1 MHIEDYA
8 IIGDLGTAA
17 LVRNNGSID
26 WLCWPEFDSDA
37 CLAAL
42 LGKPENGRWRVAPKD
57 ENARVTRQYRDST
70 LILETRFETSE
81 GAATLID
88 FMPPR
93 GGNSHLIRVVKG
105 ERGNV
110 TFGSELIVRFGYG
123 AVVPWVTRID
133 NETVRLVAGPDML
146 VLRTPVKMHGKNFKT
161 VGEFTVSA
169 GEQVPMVLTYAPSHR
184 VLPDSC
190 DVLECL
196 QATEEF
202 WTDWSRRN
210 KIGGRWK
217 DAVTRSLVTLKA
229 LTFAPTGGMVAAPT
243 TSLPEKI
250 GGERNWD
257 YRFCWLR
264 DATLTLLALMNAGYY
279 EEAQSW
285 RDWLLRAVA
294 GLPDQLQVVY
304 GVRGERRLTEWLVPW
319 LDGYEK
325 SQPVRIGNAAHDQF
339 QLDVYGEVM
348 DAAHQARQG
357 GLGIREAGWDVQRE
371 ILAHVEKVWRE
382 PDEGIWEVRSTRE
395 QFTYSKAMAW
405 VAFDR
410 AIKSAETWNLPA
422 PLGRWREI
430 RKEIHEDVCA
440 RGFDPELNS
449 FVRAYGTQELDASLL
464 LLPAIGFLPGDDP
477 RICGTVAAI
486 ERRLLRDGLVYRYR
500 QAESDDGLKGDEGV
514 FLACSFWLADAYL
527 LCGRHD
533 DAVALFERLLSLRND
548 VGLLSEE
555 YEPSSRR
562 FMGNFPQA
570 FSHLALVNTASNI
583 THHDKPAEQRSE
595 AKVAG
600 PAS

>member
-1 MHIEDYA
+1 MRIEDYA

-17 LVRNNGSID
+17 LVGNNGSID

-146 VLRTPVKMHGKNFKT
+146 VLRTPVKMHGENFKT

-486 ERRLLRDGLVYRYR
+486 ERRLVRDGLVYRYR

>member
-1 MHIEDYA
+1 MRIEDYA
-8 IIGDLGTAA
+8 IVGDLGTAA
-17 LVRNNGSID
+17 LVGNNGSID

-57 ENARVTRQYRDST
+57 ENARVTRQYRDCT
-70 LILETRFETSE
+70 LVLETRFETSE

-93 GGNSHLIRVVKG
+93 SGNSHLIRIVKG

-110 TFGSELIVRFGYG
+110 TFGSDLIVRFGYG
-123 AVVPWVTRID
+123 AVVPWVTRTD
-133 NETVRLVAGPDML
+133 KETVRLVAGPDML
-146 VLRTPVKMHGKNFKT
+146 VLRTPVKMHGENFKT

-184 VLPDSC
+184 ELPDSC

-196 QATEEF
+196 QVTEKF

-325 SQPVRIGNAAHDQF
+325 SEPVRIGNAAHHQF
-339 QLDVYGEVM
+339 QLDIYGEVM

-357 GLGIREAGWDVQRE
+357 GLGTREAGWAVQRE
-371 ILAHVEKVWRE
+371 VLAHVEKVWRE
-382 PDEGIWEVRSTRE
+382 PDEGIWEVRSMRE

-422 PLGRWREI
+422 PLGR
-430 RKEIHEDVCA
+430 
-440 RGFDPELNS
+440 
-449 FVRAYGTQELDASLL
+449 
-464 LLPAIGFLPGDDP
+464 
-477 RICGTVAAI
+477 
-486 ERRLLRDGLVYRYR
+486 
-500 QAESDDGLKGDEGV
+500 
-514 FLACSFWLADAYL
+514 
-527 LCGRHD
+527 
-533 DAVALFERLLSLRND
+533 
-548 VGLLSEE
+548 
-555 YEPSSRR
+555 
-562 FMGNFPQA
+562 
-570 FSHLALVNTASNI
+570 
-583 THHDKPAEQRSE
+583 
-595 AKVAG
+595 
-600 PAS
+600 

>member
-17 LVRNNGSID
+17 LVRNNGSPD
-26 WLCWPEFDSDA
+26 RLCWAEFYPEA

-93 GGNSHLIRVVKG
+93 SGNSHLIRVAKG

-257 YRFCWLR
+257 YLFCWLR

-382 PDEGIWEVRSTRE
+382 PDEGIWEVRSTR
-395 QFTYSKAMAW
+395 A
-405 VAFDR
+405 
-410 AIKSAETWNLPA
+410 
-422 PLGRWREI
+422 
-430 RKEIHEDVCA
+430 
-440 RGFDPELNS
+440 
-449 FVRAYGTQELDASLL
+449 
-464 LLPAIGFLPGDDP
+464 
-477 RICGTVAAI
+477 
-486 ERRLLRDGLVYRYR
+486 
-500 QAESDDGLKGDEGV
+500 
-514 FLACSFWLADAYL
+514 
-527 LCGRHD
+527 
-533 DAVALFERLLSLRND
+533 
-548 VGLLSEE
+548 
-555 YEPSSRR
+555 
-562 FMGNFPQA
+562 
-570 FSHLALVNTASNI
+570 
-583 THHDKPAEQRSE
+583 
-595 AKVAG
+595 
-600 PAS
+600 

>member
-17 LVRNNGSID
+17 LVGNNGSID

-93 GGNSHLIRVVKG
+93 SGNSHLIRIVKG

-486 ERRLLRDGLVYRYR
+486 ERRLVRDGLVYRYR

>member
-17 LVRNNGSID
+17 LVGNNGSID

-486 ERRLLRDGLVYRYR
+486 ERRLVRDGLVYRYR

-583 THHDKPAEQRSE
+583 THRDKPVEQRSE
-595 AKVAG
+595 SKVAE

>member
-1 MHIEDYA
+1 MRIEDYA
-8 IIGDLGTAA
+8 IIGDLSTAA
-17 LVRNNGSID
+17 LVGNDGSID

-339 QLDVYGEVM
+339 QLDIYGEVM

-486 ERRLLRDGLVYRYR
+486 ERRLVRDGLVYRYR

>member
-146 VLRTPVKMHGKNFKT
+146 VLRTPVEMHGENFKT

-285 RDWLLRAVA
+285 RNWLLRAVA

>member
-93 GGNSHLIRVVKG
+93 SRNSHLIRIVKG

-294 GLPDQLQVVY
+294 GLPDQAQVVY

-486 ERRLLRDGLVYRYR
+486 ERRLVRDGLVYRYR

>member
-486 ERRLLRDGLVYRYR
+486 ERRLVRDGLVYRYR

>member
-1 MHIEDYA
+1 MRIEDYA

-17 LVRNNGSID
+17 LVGNNGSID

-486 ERRLLRDGLVYRYR
+486 ERRLVRDGLVYRYR